1 VRWRLIVSHTL
12 SRWQAVLLGIVVLLG
27 TGLAVVGLFAVG
39 SRQWFRGSTFHV
51 RCGFRS
57 IQGIDAGEVVAIVPP
72 GAPRGD
78 VILRLRLDSTL
89 HSLVRTDATV
99 QIVSE
104 GLIGGKAIE
113 INPGTESAG
122 PAPEDGLLSSRS
134 TAELSEVLDQ
144 VKSTLQKV
152 RDGAGPLGLE
162 LSATMQQAR
171 ATMHSFEKSGDAV
184 RKLPIVRSYAQ
195 DTLALLV
202 RPECK
207 RDRTVFAETDLFEPG
222 RATLTVPGR
231 QRLDELVPRIKS
243 SLQHSGSSLVVAACA
258 DPKTTPNSAVARTVT
273 ESQSAAVCA
282 YLKDHYAIQKAGW
295 VSWREVVPVGLG
307 TDGYPGEETK
317 SPLPAARVEVMV
329 FVPQK

>member
-222 RATLTVPGR
+222 RATLTGPGR
-231 QRLDELVPRIKS
+231 KRQRKNLARAGASSAGLPSGYQIQAGSGPFCGTSARAMVLSRSASRRWARTASSRSSADRFGADRWLDSRAAS
-243 SLQHSGSSLVVAACA
+243 SRAQSISRAALSRSGSPMAWNNQSRS
-258 DPKTTPNSAVARTVT
+258 SA
-273 ESQSAAVCA
+273 
-282 YLKDHYAIQKAGW
+282 
-295 VSWREVVPVGLG
+295 
-307 TDGYPGEETK
+307 
-317 SPLPAARVEVMV
+317 
-329 FVPQK
+329 